1 MNGLP
6 HELGDSGALLVL
18 PSDPVPAP
26 ATSRIPATSGILGYG
41 RILGSGVVGRARPT
55 KPQPSGRPAPHGAPA
70 RTLVRNSV
78 LPNKEPQP

>member
-18 PSDPVPAP
+18 PSDPA
-26 ATSRIPATSGILGYG
+26 PATSGILGYG
-41 RILGSGVVGRARPT
+41 RILGSGHVGRARPT
-55 KPQPSGRPAPHGAPA
+55 KPQPSGRPAPYGAPA
-70 RTLVRNSV
+70 RTLVRHSV

>member
-6 HELGDSGALLVL
+6 HELGDCGALLVL
-18 PSDPVPAP
+18 PCDLAP

-41 RILGSGVVGRARPT
+41 GILGSGFVGRARPT